1 MRVHSDAGHTHDDG
15 QMRRSMRR
23 RILADAGLLVL
34 ATCIY
39 AFVPWNRAEPGRN
52 AIVATTFVCGL
63 VGSAALV
70 GWQLRAYRT
79 TVAKTGS
86 ARLRGLLLAV
96 YFAMLFFATA
106 YYLMA
111 TAHPEQIAELK
122 TRTDALYFTLSIL
135 STVGFGDVHAA
146 GQAARAMVSLQIAFD
161 LLVIGLAVTA
171 VKAVGAPPGGPPQG
185 GPPQG
190 GPQG

>member
-1 MRVHSDAGHTHDDG
+1 MRVQSDAGHTHDDG

-23 RILADAGLLVL
+23 NLLADAGLLVL
-34 ATCIY
+34 ATCLY
-39 AFVPWNRAEPGRN
+39 AFFPWNLVEPGRT
-52 AIVATTFVCGL
+52 AIVVTTFGCGL

-70 GWQLRAYRT
+70 VWQLRAYRRT
-79 TVAKTGS
+79 ATQTGS
-86 ARLRGLLLAV
+86 ARLRGLILAV
-96 YFAMLFFATA
+96 YFAMLFFASA

-111 TAHPEQIAELK
+111 TAHPEQIVDLK

-146 GQAARAMVSLQIAFD
+146 GQAARSMVTLQIGFD

-171 VKAVGAPPGGPPQG
+171 VKAVGAVPGGPRG
-185 GPPQG
+185 
-190 GPQG
+190 